1 MPMTMLEDLP
11 PVQESL
17 KQAGLWANKSLG
29 QHFLFDLNLTR
40 KIVRAAGVEPGDM
53 VVEIGPG
60 PGGLTRALLE
70 NGAKVI
76 AIDKD
81 TRFAPILDRI
91 AEASDH
97 HLEVHYEDALRTDLS
112 IFAKPGKPI
121 KVVSNLPYNVGT
133 ALLIGWLSA
142 KPVFWSSLTLMFQK
156 EVAERVVAAPGTPAY
171 GRLAVLCT
179 AVADAH
185 MMFGVPAAAFTPP
198 PKVDSA
204 VIHLTP
210 KPVQDRFEDLDA
222 LEQVTRAAFGQRR
235 KMLRASL
242 KSLAKSAELDIAKWL
257 AEANVSP
264 TDRPETLP
272 PQNFFALAQIWR
284 KAKS

>member
-1 MPMTMLEDLP
+1 MTMLEALP

-40 KIVRAAGVEPGDM
+40 KIARAAGIESGDL

-70 NGAKVI
+70 SGADVI

-81 TRFAPILDRI
+81 TRFAPILERI
-91 AEASDH
+91 AQASGPR
-97 HLEVHYEDALRTDLS
+97 LEVHYEDALRMDLS
-112 IFAKPGKPI
+112 TFAPSEKSI
-121 KVVSNLPYNVGT
+121 KVVANLPYNVGT
-133 ALLIGWLSA
+133 ALLIDWLSA

-156 EVAERVVAAPGTPAY
+156 EVAERVVAAPGTSAY
-171 GRLAVLCT
+171 GRLAVLCA

-198 PKVDSA
+198 PKVDSS
-204 VIHLTP
+204 VVHLTP
-210 KPVQDRFEDLDA
+210 KPEQDRFDDLDA

-242 KSLAKSAELDIAKWL
+242 KSLARTAGLEIASWLTEAE
-257 AEANVSP
+257 VSP
-264 TDRPETLP
+264 TDRPETLS

-284 KAKS
+284 QAQA

>member
-1 MPMTMLEDLP
+1 MTALEALP

-40 KIVRAAGVEPGDM
+40 KIARTAGVEPGDL
-53 VVEIGPG
+53 VVEVGPG

-70 NGAKVI
+70 SGADVI

-81 TRFAPILDRI
+81 TRFAPILERI
-91 AEASDH
+91 AKASDPR
-97 HLEVHYEDALRTDLS
+97 LEVHYEDALQTDMTKFS
-112 IFAKPGKPI
+112 KPDQPL

-133 ALLIGWLSA
+133 ALLIDWLST

-156 EVAERVVAAPGTPAY
+156 EVAERVVAAPGTSAY
-171 GRLAVLCT
+171 GRLAVLCA

-198 PKVDSA
+198 PQSG
-204 VIHLTP
+204 
-210 KPVQDRFEDLDA
+210 
-222 LEQVTRAAFGQRR
+222 FGGGTSHPQTGAR
-235 KMLRASL
+235 SL
-242 KSLAKSAELDIAKWL
+242 
-257 AEANVSP
+257 
-264 TDRPETLP
+264 
-272 PQNFFALAQIWR
+272 
-284 KAKS
+284 

>member
-1 MPMTMLEDLP
+1 MTMLEALP

-29 QHFLFDLNLTR
+29 QHFLLDLNLTR
-40 KIVRAAGVEPGDM
+40 KIARAAGIESGDL

-70 NGAKVI
+70 SGADVI

-81 TRFAPILDRI
+81 TRFAPILERI
-91 AEASDH
+91 TQASGPR
-97 HLEVHYEDALRTDLS
+97 LEVHYKDALRMDLS
-112 IFAKPGKPI
+112 TFAPSEKSI
-121 KVVSNLPYNVGT
+121 KVVANLPYNVGT

-156 EVAERVVAAPGTPAY
+156 EVAERVVAAPGTSAY
-171 GRLAVLCT
+171 GRLAVLCA

-204 VIHLTP
+204 VVHLTP
-210 KPVQDRFEDLDA
+210 KPEQDRFDDLDA

-242 KSLAKSAELDIAKWL
+242 KPLAKSAGLEIASWL
-257 AEANVSP
+257 TEAEVSP
-264 TDRPETLP
+264 TDRPETLS

-284 KAKS
+284 QAQA